1 MISRQNTCSCVHR
14 SAAVKCRK
22 RSMPVSLRKIE
33 FIRPKVKAYFSCF
46 LYLKLRIKRLIEES
60 HNPNRAEINFKQ
72 YE

>member
-1 MISRQNTCSCVHR
+1 MISRQNTCLCVHR

-46 LYLKLRIKRLIEES
+46 FV
-60 HNPNRAEINFKQ
+60 AEIKN
-72 YE
+72 EEDASG